1 MNTIERTEK
10 IDAYLAG
17 TMSDA
22 EKKEFERLL
31 WDPETSLEDR
41 TNLQDE
47 MELQKEIIHAIRR
60 RGFREMVAKELK
72 KIETEEA
79 EKGDAHKAA
88 VKIIPL
94 YRRILRA
101 GASSA
106 LAACFVCLLIIAPQV
121 NRLAKISNDAELFAA
136 TNIEMNE
143 AYSGLKGCNDAT
155 NAILEAN
162 ELMQSGNYKQADKI
176 LAQALEPMIDVTAE
190 ATQAWTEKEDMTYMR
205 AMCAIKQHKLY
216 RSRRLLNEVVNMNS
230 SHKEEAEKLLNQ
242 IKGRK

>member
-1 MNTIERTEK
+1 MNTIDRTEK

-22 EKKEFERLL
+22 EKKEFEGLL
-31 WDPETSLEDR
+31 LGSETSLEDR
-41 TNLQDE
+41 TKLQDE

-60 RGFREMVAKELK
+60 RGFREMVANELK
-72 KIETEEA
+72 KIEAEEA
-79 EKGDAHKAA
+79 EKGDAHK
-88 VKIIPL
+88 
-94 YRRILRA
+94 ILRA

-121 NRLAKISNDAELFAA
+121 NRLATISNDAELFAA

-190 ATQAWTEKEDMTYMR
+190 ATQAWTEKEDMTYLR
-205 AMCAIKQHKLY
+205 ALCAIKQHRLY
-216 RSRRLLNEVVNMNS
+216 RSRHLLNEVVNMNTT
-230 SHKEEAEKLLNQ
+230 HKDEAQQLLNT
-242 IKGRK
+242 IKHGK

>member
-1 MNTIERTEK
+1 MKNSERIEK
-10 IDAYLAG
+10 IRAYLTG
-17 TMSDA
+17 EMSEA

-31 WDPETSLEDR
+31 LDPILSLEDR
-41 TNLQDE
+41 TKLQDE
-47 MELQKEIIHAIRR
+47 MELQKEIILAIRR
-60 RGFREMVAKELK
+60 RGLKEMLRK
-72 KIETEEA
+72 EEA
-79 EKGDAHKAA
+79 KIKQEQDEADKAAA
-88 VKIIPL
+88 VKITPL
-94 YRRILRA
+94 YRRIIRA

-121 NRLAKISNDAELFAA
+121 NRLATISNDAELFAA

-205 AMCAIKQHKLY
+205 ALCAIKQHKLY

-230 SHKEEAEKLLNQ
+230 THKDQAQQLLNQ
-242 IKGRK
+242 IKGRQ